1 MYLYVTKMT
10 ETLEEVELLLN
21 RSSRQLKK
29 PERIHYRFLKKQ
41 VQFTSVDYFKRLI
54 QICHMSKHSLNFEV
68 VPLTQ
73 LL

>member
-1 MYLYVTKMT
+1 MKFGLRKKSYTKLIG
-10 ETLEEVELLLN
+10 EGLVNGLN
-21 RSSRQLKK
+21 RYDVTQNL
-29 PERIHYRFLKKQ
+29 RFLKTG
-41 VQFTSVDYFKRLI
+41 QFTSVDYFKRLI

>member
-1 MYLYVTKMT
+1 
-10 ETLEEVELLLN
+10 
-21 RSSRQLKK
+21 
-29 PERIHYRFLKKQ
+29 
-41 VQFTSVDYFKRLI
+41 KRLI

>member
-1 MYLYVTKMT
+1 GLMNGLDCYDVTQN
-10 ETLEEVELLLN
+10 L
-21 RSSRQLKK
+21 
-29 PERIHYRFLKKQ
+29 RFLKKH